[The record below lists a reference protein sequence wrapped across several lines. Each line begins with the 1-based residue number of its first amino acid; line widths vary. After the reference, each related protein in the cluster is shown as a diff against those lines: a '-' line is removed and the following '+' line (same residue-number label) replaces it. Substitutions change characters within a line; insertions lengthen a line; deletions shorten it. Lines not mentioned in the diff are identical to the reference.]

1 MLSLNLDRSKRIFRL
16 KEIKS
21 VGNLIL
27 SNKKKLIKLKERQS
41 KNFIEALTKLN
52 DSLKKSESLTNVPNT
67 IKKNNSVMNIFKL
80 KEMYLKKRREKY
92 EQLPNINQNK
102 LNLNEEN
109 NKIITPN
116 KLLILNKSSSFNT
129 KNIYP
134 ISTKNSEESKI
145 PFYFKALNFPKK
157 PKPASQIIKTSKIA
171 INSGTPF
178 KKYCF
183 NLEENVGDYV
193 ENKDIFSGYDRFN
206 DVLKQY
212 IKNEMTGLTMPGNI
226 INRDVIGYKKTVH
239 PKNVKV
245 QIKRNIPVPNKTLV
259 PIPRELAEQGISC
272 SHINLKDV
280 YNEKNK
286 LL

>member
-1 MLSLNLDRSKRIFRL
+1 MLSLNSDRSKRIFRL

-41 KNFIEALTKLN
+41 KNFIKALTKLN
-52 DSLKKSESLTNVPNT
+52 DSLKKSESLTNVPNTIKKNNSVMNIFKLKEMYLKKRNT

-134 ISTKNSEESKI
+134 TSTKNSEESKI
-145 PFYFKALNFPKK
+145 PFYFKALNFSKK

-183 NLEENVGDYV
+183 NLEE
-193 ENKDIFSGYDRFN
+193 
-206 DVLKQY
+206 
-212 IKNEMTGLTMPGNI
+212 T
-226 INRDVIGYKKTVH
+226 KT
-239 PKNVKV
+239 K
-245 QIKRNIPVPNKTLV
+245 
-259 PIPRELAEQGISC
+259 
-272 SHINLKDV
+272 
-280 YNEKNK
+280 
-286 LL
+286 